1 MNVSLGEFTFAF
13 FCRFSHWEFSYWC
26 SCCFVR
32 NGTRFSHI
40 LRPLA
45 FAYVM
50 IQSGGWLRPPPAV
63 VMKIACEVL
72 RTLYDFSNLRQHL
85 LCIFLLIERLV
96 VDVVK
101 LDSVPT
107 LHQYQIAL
115 SRVSLI
121 FEPVRLACLTQIYP
135 DDVDLFILSFYILF
149 F

>member
-1 MNVSLGEFTFAF
+1 
-13 FCRFSHWEFSYWC
+13 
-26 SCCFVR
+26 
-32 NGTRFSHI
+32 
-40 LRPLA
+40 
-45 FAYVM
+45 
-50 IQSGGWLRPPPAV
+50 
-63 VMKIACEVL
+63 MKIACEVL

-121 FEPVRLACLTQIYP
+121 FEPVRLACLTPIYP
-135 DDVDLFILSFYILF
+135 DDVDLFILSFFELHFGLVTVEHAIYKILAF
-149 F
+149 QFQIQCLMEPTSCMMC